1 MHGSSTVL
9 PWLDGSV
16 ELPRSRTGV
25 GLYSGQIRF
34 VMPRYQAPETERRL
48 PGNRCRLT
56 CYSCHGAKGTNVN
69 DQILNAIDEEIAKL
83 RQARAILAE
92 SGNAPVRKTST
103 AAVTHNKPRREL
115 SAKARK
121 AIADAQRKRWA
132 KVKSQNKAALP
143 APAGKK

>member
-1 MHGSSTVL
+1 
-9 PWLDGSV
+9 
-16 ELPRSRTGV
+16 
-25 GLYSGQIRF
+25 
-34 VMPRYQAPETERRL
+34 
-48 PGNRCRLT
+48 
-56 CYSCHGAKGTNVN
+56 VN

-92 SGNAPVRKTST
+92 SSNAPVRKTPT
-103 AAVTHNKPRREL
+103 AAVTHKKPRRKL

-132 KVKSQNKAALP
+132 KVRSQKKAALP